1 MSTATAATATP
12 LVTDPMAEASR
23 LLQEALTER
32 FLASGRASGRP
43 APIVVPVGAADAFR
57 PDTDPYGALR
67 PRATVHLTAQAA
79 LIGPW
84 GAHEDAPAACGGCLA
99 RRWQR
104 LRSRSERD
112 ALEVGT
118 DMTAAGPWPVL
129 PGHAVDAVW
138 SVYEAVLLSGRPAGA
153 GRPDAAGRPGA
164 AGQPGGEWHTPA
176 DLPLPQVTRVDLAT
190 LRVTTLPLLGDPLC
204 PACGPL
210 PGPYAPPELVARPK
224 PGPGASR
231 LRPASS
237 YPLPQGALA
246 NPVCGALGEGT
257 WLNVASPTTS
267 PVAGSV
273 FVRTYAGLSD
283 VTWSGQANSFAA
295 SRTLAY
301 LEGLERYAGIHRRH
315 RGEPLVAAYDDVQDR
330 AVDPRACG
338 TYAPEVYRTDP
349 MLAPF
354 DPARPI
360 PWVRGYSLR
369 DDRTVLVPRRA
380 VHYGAGRDSD
390 NFVFESSNGCATG
403 SCLEEAVLFGL
414 LELIER
420 DAFLLGWYGRARLT
434 GIDLASCRG
443 GAVRAMADRAALQ
456 GYDVHAF
463 DNRVD
468 LAVPV
473 VTAVAVRRDGGPGT
487 LSFAAGARLDPEE
500 AVEAAL
506 SEVLTY
512 LPHLDRQVAEHRT
525 ALEAMADDFSL
536 VRELTHH
543 ARLYGLPRMA
553 RHARE
558 YLEPVCVRPVAE
570 LYEGWQRRRP
580 ATGDLLDDLLLCRDE
595 LTGAGFDVIVV
606 DQTSPEQE
614 RMGLCTVSTVVPGLV
629 PIDFGWDRQR
639 VLGMD
644 RLRTAFRRAGWR
656 SADLREEEI
665 RRVPHPFP

>member
-1 MSTATAATATP
+1 MSTPTA
-12 LVTDPMAEASR
+12 PMAAAGEQ
-23 LLQEALTER
+23 LQRVLTER
-32 FLASGRASGRP
+32 FRASGHGP
-43 APIVVPVGAADAFR
+43 GAPVPLVVPVGSADAFR
-57 PDTDPYGALR
+57 PAEDPYGAAR
-67 PRATVHLTAQAA
+67 ARATVHLTAQAV

-84 GAHEDAPAACGGCLA
+84 GAAEEATAACGNCLA

-112 ALEVGT
+112 ALEVGNR
-118 DMTAAGPWPVL
+118 MAAAGSWPVL
-129 PGHAVDAVW
+129 PDYAVDAVW
-138 SVYEAVLLSGRPAGA
+138 AVYEAVLLSGRPAGA
-153 GRPDAAGRPGA
+153 GRPD
-164 AGQPGGEWHTPA
+164 GEWHTAA
-176 DLPLPQVTRVDLAT
+176 DLPLPQVSRVDLAT
-190 LRVTTLPLLGDPLC
+190 LRVTTLPLLTEPLC
-204 PACGPL
+204 PECGPSPAPREL
-210 PGPYAPPELVARPK
+210 PGLMSRPK
-224 PGPGASR
+224 PDPDTCR
-231 LRPASS
+231 LRPADS
-237 YPLPQGALA
+237 YPLPRGALA

-295 SRTLAY
+295 SRTLAF

-315 RGEPLVAAYDDVQDR
+315 HEEPVVDSYDNVRDH
-330 AVDPRACG
+330 AVDPRDCG
-338 TYAPEVYRTDP
+338 MYSPETYRDDP
-349 MLAPF
+349 MVRPF
-354 DPARPI
+354 DPAREI
-360 PWVRGYSLR
+360 PWVRGHSLR
-369 DDRTVLVPRRA
+369 DGREVLVPMRT
-380 VHYGAGRDSD
+380 VHYGAGLHSD

-414 LELIER
+414 LELVER

-456 GYDVHAF
+456 GYDVRAF

-468 LAVPV
+468 LGVPV
-473 VTAVAVRRDGGPGT
+473 VTALAVRRDGGPGT
-487 LSFAAGARLDPEE
+487 LSFAAAARLDPEE

-512 LPHLDRQVAEHRT
+512 LPHLDRQVAEHR
-525 ALEAMADDFSL
+525 ADLEAMAEDFSK
-536 VRELTHH
+536 VRHLTHH
-543 ARLYGLPRMA
+543 ARLYGLPGMA

-558 YLEPVCVRPVAE
+558 YLEPVSVRPMDE
-570 LYEGWQRRRP
+570 LYGERRP
-580 ATGDLLDDLLLCRDE
+580 ATGDLLDDVLRCRDE
-595 LTGAGFDVIVV
+595 LVRAGFDVIVV
-606 DQTSPEQE
+606 DQTAPEQE
-614 RMGLCTVSTVVPGLV
+614 RMGLRTVSTVVPGLV

-639 VLGMD
+639 VLGMR

-656 SADLREEEI
+656 TTDLTDEEI

>member
-1 MSTATAATATP
+1 MAA
-12 LVTDPMAEASR
+12 ASR
-23 LLQEALTER
+23 RLQEALSAR
-32 FLASGRASGRP
+32 FRAPGRQAPGHP
-43 APIVVPVGAADAFR
+43 APLVVPVGAADAFR
-57 PDTDPYGALR
+57 PAADPYGALR

-84 GAHEDAPAACGGCLA
+84 GAQEDAPAACGACLA

-118 DMTAAGPWPVL
+118 DMTGAGLWPVL
-129 PGHAVDAVW
+129 PDHAVDAIW
-138 SVYEAVLLSGRPAGA
+138 AVYEAVLLSGRPAGA
-153 GRPDAAGRPGA
+153 GRPD
-164 AGQPGGEWHTPA
+164 GEWHTPA
-176 DLPLPQVTRVDLAT
+176 DVPLPQVTRVDLAT

-210 PGPYAPPELVARPK
+210 PGPYAPPELVTRPK

-231 LRPASS
+231 LRPAGS

-315 RGEPLVAAYDDVQDR
+315 RGEPLVAAYDDVRDE
-330 AVDPRACG
+330 AVDPRTCG

-354 DPARPI
+354 DPAHPI
-360 PWVRGYSLR
+360 PWVQGYSLR

-380 VHYGAGRDSD
+380 VHYGAGLDSD

-558 YLEPVCVRPVAE
+558 YLEPQSVRPLAE
-570 LYEGWQRRRP
+570 LYADWQRQRP
-580 ATGDLLDDLLLCRDE
+580 ATGDLLDDVLLCRDE

-656 SADLREEEI
+656 STDLREEEI

>member
-1 MSTATAATATP
+1 MSTPLATASEH
-12 LVTDPMAEASR
+12 LR
-23 LLQEALTER
+23 QALTER
-32 FLASGRASGRP
+32 FNASTQASGGP
-43 APIVVPVGAADAFR
+43 APIVVPVGSADAFR
-57 PDTDPYGALR
+57 PDEDPHGDPRA
-67 PRATVHLTAQAA
+67 RATVHLTAQAV

-84 GAHEDAPAACGGCLA
+84 GATEEATAACGHCLA

-118 DMTAAGPWPVL
+118 RMTAAGTWPVL
-129 PGHAVDAVW
+129 PGYAVDTVW
-138 SVYEAVLLSGRPAGA
+138 AVYEAVLLSGRPVAA
-153 GRPDAAGRPGA
+153 GRPD
-164 AGQPGGEWHTPA
+164 GEWHTAA
-176 DLPLPQVTRVDLAT
+176 DRPLPQVSRVDLAT
-190 LRVTTLPLLGDPLC
+190 LKVTTLPLLTEPLC
-204 PACGPL
+204 PHCGP
-210 PGPYAPPELVARPK
+210 APDTGARPELVSRRK
-224 PGPGASR
+224 PAPDAAR
-231 LRPASS
+231 LRPADA
-237 YPLPQGALA
+237 YPLPRGALA

-257 WLNVASPTTS
+257 WLDVASPTTS

-295 SRTLAY
+295 SRTLAF
-301 LEGLERYAGIHRRH
+301 LEGLERYAGIHPRRH
-315 RGEPLVAAYDDVQDR
+315 GEPVVESYDDVRDE
-330 AVDPRACG
+330 AVDPRTCG
-338 TYAPEVYRTDP
+338 TYAPRTYRDDP
-349 MLAPF
+349 MLEPF
-354 DPARPI
+354 DPARKI
-360 PWVRGYSLR
+360 PWVRGHSLR
-369 DDRTVLVPRRA
+369 DGRTVLVPRRA
-380 VHYGAGRDSD
+380 VHYGAGVDSD
-390 NFVFESSNGCATG
+390 NFVFESSNGSATG

-456 GYDVHAF
+456 GYDVRAF

-468 LAVPV
+468 LPVPV

-512 LPHLDRQVAEHRT
+512 LPHLDRQVAEHREE
-525 ALEAMADDFSL
+525 LEAMADDFSL
-536 VRELTHH
+536 VRQLSHH

-558 YLEPVCVRPVAE
+558 YLEPAEVRPVDE
-570 LYEGWQRRRP
+570 LYAGWRRP
-580 ATGDLLDDLLLCRDE
+580 ATGDLLDDVLLCRDV
-595 LTGAGFDVIVV
+595 LVRAGFDVIVV

-614 RMGLCTVSTVVPGLV
+614 RMGLRTVSTVVPGLV

-644 RLRTAFRRAGWR
+644 RLRTAFRRAGLR
-656 SADLREEEI
+656 TTDLRDEEI

>member
-1 MSTATAATATP
+1 MAA
-12 LVTDPMAEASR
+12 ASR
-23 LLQEALTER
+23 RLQQSLSER
-32 FLASGRASGRP
+32 FRASGRQVPGHPAP

-57 PDTDPYGALR
+57 PAADPYGALR
-67 PRATVHLTAQAA
+67 PRATVHLSAQAA

-84 GAHEDAPAACGGCLA
+84 GAQEGAPAACGGCLA

-118 DMTAAGPWPVL
+118 DMTGAGLWPVL
-129 PGHAVDAVW
+129 PDHAVDAIW
-138 SVYEAVLLSGRPAGA
+138 TVYEAVLLSGRPAGA
-153 GRPDAAGRPGA
+153 GRPD
-164 AGQPGGEWHTPA
+164 GEWHTSA

-210 PGPYAPPELVARPK
+210 PGPYAPPELVTRPK

-231 LRPASS
+231 LVPAGT

-315 RGEPLVAAYDDVQDR
+315 RGEPLVAAYDEVCDE
-330 AVDPRACG
+330 AVDPRTCG

-360 PWVRGYSLR
+360 PWVHGYSLR
-369 DDRTVLVPRRA
+369 DDRTVLVPQRA

-420 DAFLLGWYGRARLT
+420 DAFLLGWYGRARLP

-558 YLEPVCVRPVAE
+558 YLEPESVRPPAD
-570 LYEGWQRRRP
+570 LYGGWERRRP
-580 ATGDLLDDLLLCRDE
+580 ATGDLLDDVLLCRDE

-656 SADLREEEI
+656 STDLREEEI

>member
-1 MSTATAATATP
+1 MSGP
-12 LVTDPMAEASR
+12 LITRPMAAAR
-23 LLQEALTER
+23 DTLQRALDER
-32 FLASGRASGRP
+32 FRAAGHGP
-43 APIVVPVGAADAFR
+43 DAVAPLVVPVGAADAFR
-57 PDTDPYGALR
+57 PGHDPYAEDR

-79 LIGPW
+79 LVGPW
-84 GAHEDAPAACGGCLA
+84 GATGNAPAACGSCLA

-112 ALEVGT
+112 ALEVGARGT
-118 DMTAAGPWPVL
+118 GAGVWPVVTDFT
-129 PGHAVDAVW
+129 ATAVW
-138 SVYEAVLLSGRPAGA
+138 AVYEAVLLSGRPAGA
-153 GRPDAAGRPGA
+153 GRPDGR
-164 AGQPGGEWHTPA
+164 WHSPH

-190 LRVTTLPLLGDPLC
+190 LGVSTLPLLAEPLC
-204 PACGPL
+204 PGCGTL
-210 PGPYAPPELVARPK
+210 APGGTPEAVRLESRPK
-224 PGPGASR
+224 PAPDAGR
-231 LRPASS
+231 LRDARD
-237 YPLPQGALA
+237 YPLPHGALA
-246 NPVCGALGEGT
+246 NPVCGALGEDT
-257 WLNVASPTTS
+257 WINVASPTTS

-283 VTWSGQANSFAA
+283 VTWSGQANSFAD

-301 LEGLERYAGIHRRH
+301 LEGLERYAGIHRR
-315 RGEPLVAAYDDVQDR
+315 RADGPLVESYDSLVARGAA

-338 TYAPEVYRTDP
+338 TYAARTYRDDP
-349 MLAPF
+349 MVAPF

-360 PWVRGYSLR
+360 PWVRGHSLR
-369 DDRTVLVPRRA
+369 DDRTVLVPARM
-380 VHYGAGRDSD
+380 VHYGAGRDCD

-403 SCLEEAVLFGL
+403 SCPEEAVLYGL

-434 GIDLASCRG
+434 GIDLASCAS

-456 GYDVHAF
+456 GYDVRAF

-506 SEVLTY
+506 AEVLTY
-512 LPHLDRQVAEHRT
+512 LPHLDRQVREHREE
-525 ALEAMADDFSL
+525 LEAMADDFSR

-553 RHARE
+553 GYARE
-558 YLEPVCVRPVAE
+558 YLEPESVRTMDELYAQWQHRRPRTGDLRDDVRWCVAE
-570 LYEGWQRRRP
+570 L
-580 ATGDLLDDLLLCRDE
+580 TD
-595 LTGAGFDVIVV
+595 AGFDVIVV
-606 DQTSPEQE
+606 DQTAPEQE
-614 RMGLCTVSTVVPGLV
+614 RMGLRTVATLVPGLL

-639 VLGMD
+639 ALGMP
-644 RLRTAFRRAGWR
+644 RLRTAFLRAGR
-656 SADLREEEI
+656 RTTALREDEL
-665 RRVPHPFP
+665 RLVPHPFP

>member
-1 MSTATAATATP
+1 MST
-12 LVTDPMAEASR
+12 VTTGSPMAGASA
-23 LLQEALTER
+23 LLQRALTER
-32 FLASGRASGRP
+32 FHAAPRP
-43 APIVVPVGAADAFR
+43 AGAAEPLVVPVGAADAFR
-57 PDTDPYGALR
+57 PGEDPYAALR
-67 PRATVHLTAQAA
+67 ARATVHLTAQAV

-84 GAHEDAPAACGGCLA
+84 GTTDEATAACGNCLA

-112 ALEVGT
+112 ALEVGRR
-118 DMTAAGPWPVL
+118 MTAAGPWPVL
-129 PGHAVDAVW
+129 PEYAVDTVW
-138 SVYEAVLLSGRPAGA
+138 AVYEAVLLGGRPAGA
-153 GRPDAAGRPGA
+153 GRPA
-164 AGQPGGEWHTPA
+164 GEWHTAA
-176 DLPLPQVTRVDLAT
+176 DLPLPQVSRVDLAT
-190 LRVTTLPLLGDPLC
+190 LRITTLPLLTEPLC
-204 PACGPL
+204 PAC
-210 PGPYAPPELVARPK
+210 APAPAPRERLRLVPRPK
-224 PGPGASR
+224 PGADAAR
-231 LRPASS
+231 LRPAGS
-237 YPLPQGALA
+237 YPLPRGALA

-283 VTWSGQANSFAA
+283 VTWSGQANSFES
-295 SRTLAY
+295 SRTLAF

-315 RGEPLVAAYDDVQDR
+315 GGAPVVAAYDDVR
-330 AVDPRACG
+330 AEAVDPRACG
-338 TYAPEVYRTDP
+338 TYAPETYRDDP
-349 MLAPF
+349 MVAPF
-354 DPARPI
+354 DPAREI

-369 DDRTVLVPRRA
+369 DDRTVLVPART
-380 VHYGAGRDSD
+380 VYYGAGVDSD

-456 GYDVHAF
+456 GYDVRAF

-473 VTAVAVRRDGGPGT
+473 VTALAVRRDGGPGT

-512 LPHLDRQVAEHRT
+512 LPHLDRQVAEHR
-525 ALEAMADDFSL
+525 ADLEEMAEDFSK
-536 VRELTHH
+536 VRHLTHH

-558 YLEPVCVRPVAE
+558 YLEPAAVRPMDE
-570 LYEGWQRRRP
+570 LYAGWRERRP
-580 ATGDLLDDLLLCRDE
+580 ATGDLLDDVLLCRDE
-595 LTGAGFDVIVV
+595 LTAAGFDVIVV

-614 RMGLCTVSTVVPGLV
+614 RMGLRTVSTVVPGLV

-639 VLGMD
+639 VLGMP
-644 RLRTAFRRAGWR
+644 RLRTAFRRAGLR
-656 SADLREEEI
+656 DTDLTVAEL

>member
-1 MSTATAATATP
+1 MAA
-12 LVTDPMAEASR
+12 ASKR
-23 LLQEALTER
+23 LRHALTER
-32 FLASGRASGRP
+32 FGISGHAGP
-43 APIVVPVGAADAFR
+43 EPLVVPVGTADAFR
-57 PDTDPYGALR
+57 PDEDPYGALR
-67 PRATVHLTAQAA
+67 ARATVHLTAQAV

-84 GAHEDAPAACGGCLA
+84 GATDEATAACGGCLA

-118 DMTAAGPWPVL
+118 RMAGAGVWPVL
-129 PGHAVDAVW
+129 PDYAVDTVW
-138 SVYEAVLLSGRPAGA
+138 AVYEAVLLGGRPAAAGRPAG
-153 GRPDAAGRPGA
+153 
-164 AGQPGGEWHTPA
+164 EWHTAA
-176 DLPLPQVTRVDLAT
+176 DLPLPQVSRVDLAT
-190 LRVTTLPLLGDPLC
+190 LRVTTLPLLPEPLC
-204 PACGPL
+204 PACAVPA
-210 PGPYAPPELVARPK
+210 APREEPELTSRPK
-224 PGPGASR
+224 PGPDASR
-231 LRPASS
+231 LRPADS
-237 YPLPQGALA
+237 YPLPRGALA

-295 SRTLAY
+295 SRTLAF

-315 RGEPLVAAYDDVQDR
+315 GDEPVVAAYEDVRDH
-330 AVDPRACG
+330 AVDPRVCG
-338 TYAPEVYRTDP
+338 TYAPETYRDDP
-349 MLAPF
+349 MVEPF
-354 DPARPI
+354 DPAREI
-360 PWVRGYSLR
+360 PWARGHSLR
-369 DDRTVLVPRRA
+369 DGRPVLVPMRS
-380 VHYGAGRDSD
+380 VYYGAGLHSD

-403 SCLEEAVLFGL
+403 GCPEEAVLFGL
-414 LELIER
+414 LELVER

-434 GIDLASCRG
+434 GIDLSSCRG
-443 GAVRAMADRAALQ
+443 GAVRAMADRAALM
-456 GYDVHAF
+456 GYDVRAF

-468 LAVPV
+468 LDIPV

-487 LSFAAGARLDPEE
+487 LSFAAAARLDPEE

-512 LPHLDRQVAEHRT
+512 LPHLDRQVAEHR
-525 ALEAMADDFSL
+525 ADLEAMAEDFSL
-536 VRELTHH
+536 VRQLTHH

-558 YLEPVCVRPVAE
+558 YLEPVSVRTMDE
-570 LYEGWQRRRP
+570 LYGATRRRP
-580 ATGDLLDDLLLCRDE
+580 TDDLLDDVLRCRDE
-595 LTGAGFDVIVV
+595 LVRAGFDVIVV
-606 DQTSPEQE
+606 DQTAPEQE
-614 RMGLCTVSTVVPGLV
+614 RMGLRTVSTVVPGLV

-639 VLGMD
+639 VLGMA

-656 SADLREEEI
+656 TTDLADEEI